1 MKLNKLGASILL
13 AAFVTGSSFAMEMM
27 ASGTVMKDDMM
38 KASSTMMMDHKMDD
52 KMMKKDMMMKCLDVK
67 KATRMEI
74 KKFQKENGII
84 STGFIGKLTKAKLA
98 KMNCGQMMKEMKDTM
113 HATGTM
119 MDHKMDDKMMKAS
132 DTMMIKTN

>member
-13 AAFVTGSSFAMEMM
+13 TAFVTGSSFAMEMM
-27 ASGTVMKDDMM
+27 ASGTVMK
-38 KASSTMMMDHKMDD
+38 MDD
-52 KMMKKDMMMKCLDVK
+52 NMMKKDMMMKCLDVK
-67 KATRMEI
+67 KATKMEI

-119 MDHKMDDKMMKAS
+119 MDHKMDEKMMKAS